1 MIDLY
6 KDEDDKPFAQISEA
20 QLQFLRDELEEES
33 TTDVD
38 YAITT
43 MTLGLFV
50 EDDIDPELLKILE
63 DALGN
68 QDEITI
74 RWARE

>member
-6 KDEDDKPFAQISEA
+6 KNEDDKPFAQISEA

-63 DALGN
+63 DALGS

>member
-6 KDEDDKPFAQISEA
+6 KQNEEKPFAQISEE

-33 TTDVD
+33 TTDKD
-38 YAITT
+38 YAITS

-50 EDDIDPELLKILE
+50 EDGVDPELLKILQ

-74 RWARE
+74 RWAQD